1 MIPLAIIHSL
11 IANLLVLVVLIIGW
25 YVLTAWRHSRYLF
38 FLALYLF
45 LIIGSLVG
53 YLAVLYLSKGL
64 VIGSIAILIVL
75 FCWPWA
81 ARKIKLPKNNR
92 FWFSI
97 FIIVALISA
106 VASSVGIY
114 YWRNYQANQQYILID
129 KNINQQIDQL
139 GNQEQQAKTQI
150 LGISHDQQL
159 ASALANKDR
168 PALNKLLTNE
178 YQNRGLSFL
187 ILTDNQGT
195 VLMRLHYPQLLGDD
209 LFQTLPWT
217 TQVKNSNFQ
226 AINNDEQGSPV
237 IAAAISWK
245 LSSGDLYYLIG
256 GYELNQDYLRAN
268 FQDPSSGILLKEG
281 NYLSS
286 YSSNPKIKMV
296 LDSQSLTQYLN
307 TQTQANPRLI
317 IQTPTTN
324 YQLASQQYGKIKL
337 IIVHYENAR

>member
-1 MIPLAIIHSL
+1 MIPLAIINSL

-45 LIIGSLVG
+45 LIVSSLVG
-53 YLAVLYLSKGL
+53 YLAVLYLNKGWI
-64 VIGSIAILIVL
+64 IGSVTILVVI
-75 FCWPWA
+75 FFWPWVA
-81 ARKIKLPKNNR
+81 HKIKLPKNNR

-106 VASSVGIY
+106 IASSLGVY
-114 YWRNYQANQQYILID
+114 YWRNYQSNQQYSWID
-129 KNINQQIDQL
+129 KNINQQINQL
-139 GNQEQQAKTQI
+139 NNQEQQAKIQI
-150 LGISHDQQL
+150 VGISHDQQL
-159 ASALANKDR
+159 ASALISKNR
-168 PALNKLLTNE
+168 PSLNKILANE
-178 YQNRGLSFL
+178 YQNRNLSFL
-187 ILTDNQGT
+187 ILADSQGT
-195 VLMRLHYPQLLGDD
+195 VLMRLHYPQLIGDN

-217 TQVKNSNFQ
+217 AQVKKSSFQ
-226 AINNDEQGSPV
+226 TIENDEQGNPV

-281 NYLSS
+281 NYSSS
-286 YSSNPKIKMV
+286 YSSQASIEMV
-296 LDSQSLTQYLN
+296 LDSQSLTQYINAQSKSNWYLN
-307 TQTQANPRLI
+307 
-317 IQTPTTN
+317 IQTPTAD